1 MDNGVPSPEL
11 FPSEYGEP
19 IIPTVL
25 DMPIFDSR
33 LEMAPNIY
41 ARQESSLFWKKQIL
55 ASVK

>member
-1 MDNGVPSPEL
+1 MDNGVPSSEL

-41 ARQESSLFWKKQIL
+41 ARQESSVIWENKL
-55 ASVK
+55 